1 MNELPDGDPEGF
13 RARVIAIVQL
23 IPHGRVLSYGDVA
36 TLAGSSRAARA
47 VGSILK
53 TASEDLPWHRVI
65 NGQMAIS
72 GSRFDGRPLLQ
83 VRHLQ
88 AEGHVVGRNGR
99 LQDVGVRWPLEEA
112 YDAFH
117 ASQASI

>member
-1 MNELPDGDPEGF
+1 MSAIPDEDPAGF

-36 TLAGSSRAARA
+36 TLAGSARAARA

-72 GSRFDGRPLLQ
+72 GSHFDGRPLLQ
-83 VRHLQ
+83 LRHLQ
-88 AEGHVVGRNGR
+88 AEGHVIEHNGR
-99 LQDVGVRWPLEEA
+99 LQDRSARWPLEEA
-112 YDAFH
+112 FDALQ
-117 ASQASI
+117 ASQEAP